1 MGIHIGTCHGEH
13 HKICSFTWPDNFWIM
28 SHSQAHQEQKL
39 KDLIEEAERWDLD
52 PKPAS
57 LWWTSSHADEK
68 MDDMTTRTRTR
79 LHKLPFEKKFKTLG
93 YTFNQTRRTQ
103 DSFEERMQSA
113 NKAWWRDVKM
123 YRSEYVP
130 WRITCRRSVEHVN
143 SVFLLWERELVLEWS
158 DHGQN
163 SRMADK
169 GYEAFVRIQ
178 KKGG

>member
-1 MGIHIGTCHGEH
+1 
-13 HKICSFTWPDNFWIM
+13 M
-28 SHSQAHQEQKL
+28 SQSQAHLEQKL

-52 PKPAS
+52 PKQAS

-79 LHKLPFEKKFKTLG
+79 LHKLPFEKKVKTLG

-113 NKAWWRDVKM
+113 NNAWWRDVKM
-123 YRSEYVP
+123 YRSECVP

-143 SVFLLWERELVLEWS
+143 SVFCFGSESWS
-158 DHGQN
+158 WCGAIMD
-163 SRMADK
+163 
-169 GYEAFVRIQ
+169 RIQ
-178 KKGG
+178 GWQTKAMRCLFGFKRKEDETL